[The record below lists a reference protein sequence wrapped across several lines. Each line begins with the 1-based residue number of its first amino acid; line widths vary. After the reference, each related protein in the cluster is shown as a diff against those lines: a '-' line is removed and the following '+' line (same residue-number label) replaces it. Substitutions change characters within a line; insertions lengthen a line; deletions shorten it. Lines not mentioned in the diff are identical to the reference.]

1 MEEDKLVRFGKTA
14 TLFFIITSFF
24 LLILFWGKLPPQVPL
39 FYSRPWGEEQ
49 LGKPLE
55 LLILPGTSFLF
66 YLGAALI
73 CKFYSLE
80 KLLLRIINT
89 GVALFSFLSFLT
101 LLKIITLAI

>member
-24 LLILFWGKLPPQVPL
+24 LLILFWGKLPPQVPF

-66 YLGAALI
+66 YLGATLI
-73 CKFYSLE
+73 GKFYSLE
-80 KLLLRIINT
+80 SLLLRIINT